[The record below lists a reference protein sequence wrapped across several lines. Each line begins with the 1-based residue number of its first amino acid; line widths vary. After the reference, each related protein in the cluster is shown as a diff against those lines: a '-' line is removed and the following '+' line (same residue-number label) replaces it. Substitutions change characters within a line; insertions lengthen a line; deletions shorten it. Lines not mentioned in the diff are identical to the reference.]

1 MGGGWGEDGGRRE
14 ETSRAAGPNRLS
26 GCVSALRL
34 LIRRLS
40 CRRDEANSWA
50 ELPVQVQ
57 V

>member
-1 MGGGWGEDGGRRE
+1 MGGRGGGAGGQ

-26 GCVSALRL
+26 GCVSAPRL